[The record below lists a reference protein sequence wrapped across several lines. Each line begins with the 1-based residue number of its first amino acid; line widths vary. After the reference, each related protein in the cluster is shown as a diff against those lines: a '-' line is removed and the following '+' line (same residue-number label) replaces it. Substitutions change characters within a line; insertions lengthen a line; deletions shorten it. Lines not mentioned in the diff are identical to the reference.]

1 MRIERILL
9 EDEGD
14 VAAGRR
20 HAGHVA
26 AADRHAAGIRRLE
39 PGDEPQRRRLAGAG
53 RAEQHDEFAVRDGVA
68 RITCNSQTLRY
79 DETTGRF
86 APDLKSA
93 EMTRFETGSGG
104 SSLYGTAKLKDG
116 SRADFVCLFGT
127 AGKLKDLQTSAP
139 LIDR

>member
-1 MRIERILL
+1 MRIVPTAILIA
-9 EDEGD
+9 
-14 VAAGRR
+14 VAGLAPSG
-20 HAGHVA
+20 V
-26 AADRHAAGIRRLE
+26 
-39 PGDEPQRRRLAGAG
+39 LAGPDKSAMKDVCNG
-53 RAEQHDEFAVRDGVA
+53 AV
-68 RITCNSQTLRY
+68 
-79 DETTGRF
+79 TGRF

-139 LIDR
+139 LIDQ